1 VEFSIEE
8 LGISFRRISRMG
20 SAKPNSIKMIHSTE
34 TKEIFA
40 ALVKAQAEMPTA
52 PKDGNNPHFRSKYAT
67 LQSIAETAKPVLK
80 KHGLAI
86 TQTFENACDG
96 ISIVTTLVH
105 ESGQYISGSL
115 YLKAQKNDPQG
126 YGSAITYGRRYAMAA
141 ILGMVADEDDDAN
154 AASLPPSVQNTRPAP
169 PSGNDPNDNKPWIDG
184 NNQRWKDAIAWVE
197 GEAKAG
203 KGQEAAAR
211 AIATLARDFKINK
224 EFRTAMDLTGKGLT
238 ANPVGGNNG

>member
-1 VEFSIEE
+1 
-8 LGISFRRISRMG
+8 
-20 SAKPNSIKMIHSTE
+20 MIHSIE

-40 ALVKAQAEMPTA
+40 AIVKAQAEMPTA
-52 PKDGNNPHFRSKYAT
+52 PKDGHNPHFRSKYAT

-86 TQTFENACDG
+86 IQTFEVACDG

-154 AASLPPSVQNTRPAP
+154 AASTPQSIPPSAPAK
-169 PSGNDPNDNKPWIDG
+169 SDENKPWLDE
-184 NNQRWKDAIAWVE
+184 KD
-197 GEAKAG
+197 EAYQKAMEYVKG
-203 KGQEAAAR
+203 KGEQELNR
-211 AIATLARDFKINK
+211 ALARLSESYKVNK
-224 EFRTAMDLTGKGLT
+224 LMREAMKVAALAGMQIQ
-238 ANPVGGNNG
+238 P

>member
-1 VEFSIEE
+1 
-8 LGISFRRISRMG
+8 
-20 SAKPNSIKMIHSTE
+20 MIHSIE

-52 PKDGNNPHFRSKYAT
+52 PKHGNNPHFRSKYAT

-86 TQTFENACDG
+86 TQTFEVACDG

-154 AASLPPSVQNTRPAP
+154 AASTPQSIPPSAP
-169 PSGNDPNDNKPWIDG
+169 TKSDDNKPWLDA
-184 NNQRWKDAIAWVE
+184 KD
-197 GEAKAG
+197 EAYQKAMEYVKG
-203 KGQEAAAR
+203 KGEQELNR
-211 AIATLARDFKINK
+211 ALARLSESYKVNK
-224 EFRTAMDLTGKGLT
+224 LMREALKVAALAGMQIQ
-238 ANPVGGNNG
+238 P

>member
-1 VEFSIEE
+1 
-8 LGISFRRISRMG
+8 MG
-20 SAKPNSIKMIHSTE
+20 SAKPNFTKMIHSTE

-67 LQSIAETAKPVLK
+67 LQSIAETAKPILK

-86 TQTFENACDG
+86 TQTFETACDG

-154 AASLPPSVQNTRPAP
+154 AASLPPSAPAK
-169 PSGNDPNDNKPWIDG
+169 SDDNKPWL
-184 NNQRWKDAIAWVE
+184 DATD
-197 GEAKAG
+197 EAYQKAMEYVKG
-203 KGQEAAAR
+203 KGEHELYR
-211 AIATLARDFKINK
+211 ALARLSENYKVNK
-224 EFRTAMDLTGKGLT
+224 VMREAMKVAALAGMHME
-238 ANPVGGNNG
+238 GGAQ